1 MYNIEYLYLWVAM
14 STALLQI
21 DLGVRLILSVRT
33 TEFQNCHV
41 VPIKTGLKSDH
52 KMKEVKTGLKSE
64 HKMKEVKTGLE
75 PDHKMK

>member
-1 MYNIEYLYLWVAM
+1 MYNIEYLYLWAAM

-33 TEFQNCHV
+33 TEFQNCHEV
-41 VPIKTGLKSDH
+41 LIKTGLKSEH
-52 KMKEVKTGLKSE
+52 KMKEVQTGLKSE